1 MTTTNGQLYIVNL
14 TTLEKLEIQ
23 FVPSEVVI
31 DRNASMPEV
40 VIIGRDTP
48 NYQWASGKQSL
59 TLNLDFLS
67 NDENRLD
74 VKAKV
79 DWLMGLTRKPNNTMK
94 APNVKL
100 VWGDLF
106 KDEVWVVPSVKPRY
120 SNFNKVYNFLP
131 QQAYVDITFQLEVQD
146 EAKTYI

>member
-23 FVPSEVVI
+23 FVPNEVVI
-31 DRNASMPEV
+31 DRSANMPEV

-48 NYQWASGKQSL
+48 NYQWSSGRQSL
-59 TLNLDFLS
+59 TLNLDFLA

-79 DWLMGLTRKPNNTMK
+79 EWLMGLTRRPANNRK

-131 QQAYVDITFQLEVQD
+131 QQAYVDITFNLELQD
-146 EAKTYI
+146 TPKTYL